1 MKKHLI
7 LAGSLLIFL
16 LLAITSR
23 SLSQSFGHTQYFPLA
38 VHHEIA
44 TLTPTVTMTP
54 RPTFTPTPT
63 PVPEFQYSTS
73 HYLDTT
79 STSVLY
85 NLGCQK
91 GLSDL
96 NAPGIQDSIII
107 LDFGQ
112 PWGNDGEYGT
122 RVFDYDNNFRSNAQ
136 IGLAVQQF
144 GKGYFICSGSDNLS
158 KLTIGI
164 GTSNYGTTW
173 FRTGTNSADHGRE
186 WALMVAEVSE
196 WMVAQGYS
204 SQVSVA
210 GAIDI
215 ELSWNTYEITWPWVH
230 AFDQNDQSKYVY
242 YDFGACEG
250 CPTRLNP
257 TPYMPEGW
265 SLFNVWKIAWGN
277 GAVWPLPLI
286 YAESGVNA
294 RQWAWLSKYSH
305 ETFRAA
311 MYFPGLM
318 TQHQACQQ
326 VGGCAGID
334 NTPQE
339 GHNQLL
345 YEVNYFP
352 ETAQQSIRWTT
363 DIKWNLVR

>member
-1 MKKHLI
+1 MKKHL
-7 LAGSLLIFL
+7 LPSGLLLLFL

-23 SLSQSFGHTQYFPLA
+23 SLSQAFGYSRYFPLA
-38 VHHEIA
+38 VHREVA
-44 TLTPTVTMTP
+44 TLTPTPTMTP

-63 PVPEFQYSTS
+63 PEPVFLYSTS
-73 HYLDTT
+73 YYLDTT
-79 STSVLY
+79 SPSVLY

-96 NAPGIQDSIII
+96 NTPGMQDSIVI

-112 PWGNDGEYGT
+112 PWGSDGAYGT
-122 RVFDYDNNFRSNAQ
+122 RVFDYENTFKTTVQ
-136 IGLAVQQF
+136 IAEAVKQF
-144 GKGYFICSGSDNLS
+144 GKGYFVCSGDDNLS
-158 KLTIGI
+158 KLMIGI

-173 FRTGTNSADHGRE
+173 FRSGTNSADHGRE
-186 WALMVAEVSE
+186 WAFLVAEVAE
-196 WMVAQGYS
+196 WMVAEGYA
-204 SQVSVA
+204 SQVSVS

-215 ELSWNTYEITWPWVH
+215 ELAWNTYEITWPWVH

-242 YDFGACEG
+242 YDYGACEG
-250 CPTRLNP
+250 CPTRLNT

-305 ETFRAA
+305 DTFGGA

-326 VGGCAGID
+326 VGGCSGID
-334 NTPQE
+334 NTPEE
-339 GHNQLL
+339 GHDQLL

-352 ETAQQSIRWTT
+352 ETAQESIRWTT